1 MELFESVIR
10 YSFSDFCIFTSSGIY
25 KPTGPLM
32 QAHRLPYASSP
43 APLCKPTGSL
53 MQAHRLPYG
62 RSQAAISRNSS
73 THSSRH
79 IREKNKAS
87 TVGVLALFV
96 CIEW

>member
-1 MELFESVIR
+1 MQICMALFESVIR
-10 YSFSDFCIFTSSGIY
+10 YSFSDSCTVTSSGIY

-32 QAHRLPYASSP
+32 QAHRLPY
-43 APLCKPTGSL
+43 
-53 MQAHRLPYG
+53 G
-62 RSQAAISRNSS
+62 RWQAAISRNSS
-73 THSSRH
+73 THSLRH